1 MTKEQINN
9 AIAEAQG
16 FRERGGGPFGIYYDK
31 EDDDRYW
38 VSPEYI
44 EGFKPPW
51 TDFDGAAYYPLPD
64 YCNDLNAMHEVIK
77 TLDTKQQIQYADVLC
92 RQTGKELLD
101 YTGCYYPG
109 ENPIIDMEIIFL
121 VHNSTALQRAEAYL
135 RTIGK

>member
-1 MTKEQINN
+1 MTKEQINI

-51 TDFDGAAYYPLPD
+51 TDFDGTVYYPLPD
-64 YCNDLNAMHEVIK
+64 YCNDLNAMHEVELSLTTQKFETFWIK
-77 TLDTKQQIQYADVLC
+77 LASMHPEEARYAV
-92 RQTGKELLD
+92 
-101 YTGCYYPG
+101 
-109 ENPIIDMEIIFL
+109 
-121 VHNSTALQRAEAYL
+121 SATAAQRAEAYL
-135 RTIGK
+135 RTIGKWNEH

>member
-1 MTKEQINN
+1 MTPEQINI

-64 YCNDLNAMHEVIK
+64 YCNDLNAMHEVEKSITDPRK
-77 TLDTKQQIQYADVLC
+77 M
-92 RQTGKELLD
+92 LD
-101 YTGCYYPG
+101 YFNHLARYNDPDAQSLQDSF
-109 ENPIIDMEIIFL
+109 NII
-121 VHNSTALQRAEAYL
+121 TATAAQRAEAYL
-135 RTIGK
+135 RTIGKWKD

>member
-1 MTKEQINN
+1 MTPEQINI

-64 YCNDLNAMHEVIK
+64 YCNDLNEMHEAWCSL
-77 TLDTKQQIQYADVLC
+77 TQKQHFIFRSYLQTIVLNA
-92 RQTGKELLD
+92 QESGVL
-101 YTGCYYPG
+101 
-109 ENPIIDMEIIFL
+109 PIGPCHS
-121 VHNSTALQRAEAYL
+121 VCNATALQRAEAYL
-135 RTIGK
+135 KTIGKWNEKD